1 MQVVEHP
8 SWGLVLLS
16 SHISGVYTIPFPQ
29 TGFTAIQVPSIKVG
43 SVVPKLQT
51 QELLIYVRI
60 VVLQD
65 KQFEELGPEQVKQ
78 RI

>member
-29 TGFTAIQVPSIKVG
+29 TGFTVIQVQSSKVG
-43 SVVPKLQT
+43 SVVPTLQT
-51 QELLIYVRI
+51 QEL
-60 VVLQD
+60 
-65 KQFEELGPEQVKQ
+65 
-78 RI
+78 